1 MILLGV
7 AERDGEA
14 FLGVAGRL
22 SWRQPMPAA
31 ADRTYP
37 RRSCLSVPGH
47 AVRMHEK
54 ALGVSADE
62 GVFDLEDSVA
72 PGAKEQAREAI
83 AATLAQPAWARRT
96 VAVRINSP
104 SSSELAADLK
114 LVGLLRTVGRLSV
127 VVPKVEAPDELLAI
141 AHQLHPGIGIQA
153 LIETPA
159 GIEAAGAIAR
169 STPRLRVL

>member
-7 AERDGEA
+7 AERTGK

-62 GVFDLEDSVA
+62 VVFDLEDSVA
-72 PGAKEQAREAI
+72 PGAKQQAREAI

-96 VAVRINSP
+96 VAVRINPP
-104 SSSELAADLK
+104 SSSELA
-114 LVGLLRTVGRLSV
+114 
-127 VVPKVEAPDELLAI
+127 
-141 AHQLHPGIGIQA
+141 
-153 LIETPA
+153 
-159 GIEAAGAIAR
+159 
-169 STPRLRVL
+169 